1 MGYLKKYRVNFRELD
16 LGHHRFSFEID
27 DRFFSWFEK
36 SEIQQGSLT
45 AAVELIKEE
54 RLTTLHVKLL
64 GEVSVR
70 CDRCLDYF
78 MHPVEFTGTLY
89 VKPEEDE
96 WEEKGKEE
104 VILVSPDQS
113 EVDLAQ
119 YFYESIHLSLPLKR
133 VHPDDENG
141 NSTCDQ
147 DMLKLLEAHQREEQ
161 NETDPRWD
169 KLKNLFVKRN

>member
-1 MGYLKKYRVNFRELD
+1 VGYLKKYRINFRELD
-16 LGHHRFSFEID
+16 LGNHPFSFEMD
-27 DRFFSWFEK
+27 DRFFSFFEK
-36 SEIQQGSLT
+36 SEIQQGTLT
-45 AAVELIKEE
+45 ADVELIKEE
-54 RLTTLHVKLL
+54 RLTTLYVRIA
-64 GEVSVR
+64 GEVSVM

-78 MHPVEFTGTLY
+78 MHPVDFSGTLY

-96 WEEKGKEE
+96 WEEKDKEE
-104 VILVSPDQS
+104 VILVAPDES

-147 DMLKLLEAHQREEQ
+147 KMLKLLEDHQQETKQ
-161 NETDPRWD
+161 TDPRWD
-169 KLKNLFVKRN
+169 KLKDLFVKRN